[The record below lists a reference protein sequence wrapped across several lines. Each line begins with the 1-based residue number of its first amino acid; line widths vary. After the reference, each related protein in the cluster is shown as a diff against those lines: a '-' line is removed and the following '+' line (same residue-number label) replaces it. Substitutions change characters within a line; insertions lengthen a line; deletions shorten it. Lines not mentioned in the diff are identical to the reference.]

1 MGDADTVHA
10 VDQAIVVLRRL
21 DRPANGQILRAQ
33 REAIYGI
40 KLIRK
45 ASNWSI
51 PNRTAEPSAA
61 NELTAVRHRRLKTIP
76 VTQATPITNV
86 IAISIGEK

>member
-1 MGDADTVHA
+1 VCDDSVPFTPQGTH
-10 VDQAIVVLRRL
+10 IRL
-21 DRPANGQILRAQ
+21 YCAMDVQILRAQ
-33 REAIYGI
+33 REATYGI

-45 ASNWSI
+45 ASNWSV
-51 PNRTAEPSAA
+51 PNRTAQPSAA

-86 IAISIGEK
+86 MAISIGEK